1 MKQKISLV
9 IIAFVGLFLL
19 FYWMEDHPENISETN
34 FWKEDWKSIRYA
46 PPKEDWCGVTEPKFA
61 EESMVFRKIPRG
73 WNVTPLYTVSLTK
86 DGKEVSYEANY
97 NVKNSFSELSVLK
110 TKLIEKATPEIQKS
124 YCLGMSSPSLS
135 LSEESGTD
143 IEFSK
148 DKQLF
153 FGKKIGA
160 DEGRVSVLVND
171 EVIAPYNYLIEK
183 FRAPSI
189 SFREKMY
196 VTFNEGYLREL
207 SFSGQV
213 VNVKAENRAKKN
225 QYNVYVNDWSRTT
238 GERIVLPPDVGN
250 QWESV
255 VKGLKLE
262 FYRDEAG
269 APQFPELA
277 TTQVAEAVL
286 DVTQSEGIK
295 YRLSFFPLWESESGK
310 WRPVRRE
317 LLPYFSESITWMKEE
332 SFQNLVNAVMKV
344 KSASRYERPNQKI
357 Q

>member
-1 MKQKISLV
+1 MKQKVSLV
-9 IIAFVGLFLL
+9 GVAFVGLFLL

-34 FWKEDWKSIRYA
+34 YWKEDWKSIRYT
-46 PPKEDWCGVTEPKFA
+46 PPKADWCGVLEPKFA
-61 EESMVFRKIPRG
+61 EETMVFRKIPRG
-73 WNVTPLYTVSLTK
+73 WNQTPLFTVTSSKNDKL
-86 DGKEVSYEANY
+86 VSYEANY

-110 TKLIEKATPEIQKS
+110 TKLIEKTSPEIQNS

-135 LSEESGTD
+135 LSEENGQE

-153 FGKKIGA
+153 FGKKIGS
-160 DEGRVSVLVND
+160 DEGRISVLVKD

-183 FRAPSI
+183 FRAPNT

-196 VTFNEGYLREL
+196 VTFNNGYIKEL

-213 VNVKAENRAKKN
+213 VNVKADNRAKKN
-225 QYNVYVNDWSRTT
+225 QYNVYVNDWSRST

-255 VKGLKLE
+255 VKGLKVE
-262 FYRDEAG
+262 FYSDEAG
-269 APQFPELA
+269 APLFPELSS
-277 TTQVAEAVL
+277 TQPPEAVL

-317 LLPYFSESITWMKEE
+317 LVPYFSETTTWIKEE
-332 SFQNLVNAVMKV
+332 TFQNLVIAVMKV
-344 KSASRYERPNQKI
+344 KNASRYERPNQKI